1 MFLLTEGP
9 HIFYVDPIN
18 MELKGKIPFCR
29 KLRVEAKNFRTFF
42 VHTVCHF
49 CMFFLFLNKEKK
61 EDSYY

>member
-9 HIFYVDPIN
+9 HIFYVDPIS

-42 VHTVCHF
+42 VHTVCF
-49 CMFFLFLNKEKK
+49 SFFFSEGNE
-61 EDSYY
+61 

>member
-9 HIFYVDPIN
+9 HIFYVDPIS

-42 VHTVCHF
+42 VHTVCHYI
-49 CMFFLFLNKEKK
+49 FLAKK
-61 EDSYY
+61 RMITIIN